1 MVFTVGQKPGEKKKA
16 LVEVSVE
23 PVLAR
28 KLTGIVQHKE
38 FASLDPL
45 SLPNADDLMI
55 QELRDMHMNNK

>member
-28 KLTGIVQHKE
+28 KLTGIVQQKE